1 MKRQLEEAQMAKM
14 QEEDR
19 IRVLRQ
25 KRQMLAST
33 ITSGQKVILKG
44 CYSRPTWHFNN
55 KVHEATLKN
64 DDLAQTLIAQQEQ
77 FQSQVVKTLLQ
88 RI

>member
-25 KRQMLAST
+25 KR
-33 ITSGQKVILKG
+33 
-44 CYSRPTWHFNN
+44 
-55 KVHEATLKN
+55 
-64 DDLAQTLIAQQEQ
+64 
-77 FQSQVVKTLLQ
+77 
-88 RI
+88 

>member
-1 MKRQLEEAQMAKM
+1 M

-19 IRVLRQ
+19 IRMLRS
-25 KRQMLAST
+25 KRQMLLET
-33 ITSGQKVILKG
+33 ITSSQKVILKG

-64 DDLAQTLIAQQEQ
+64 DDLA
-77 FQSQVVKTLLQ
+77 
-88 RI
+88 